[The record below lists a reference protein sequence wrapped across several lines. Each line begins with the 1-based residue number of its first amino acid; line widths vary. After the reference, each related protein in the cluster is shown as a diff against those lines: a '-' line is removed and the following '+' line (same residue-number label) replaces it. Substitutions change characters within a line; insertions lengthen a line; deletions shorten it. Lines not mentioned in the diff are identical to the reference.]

1 MGEQNVK
8 RTRCEIWTRTMGY
21 YRPISQF
28 NIGKRAEHVSRVAFK
43 EQVALSNSCF
53 CEEYKN

>member
-1 MGEQNVK
+1 
-8 RTRCEIWTRTMGY
+8 MGY

-28 NIGKRAEHVSRVAFK
+28 NIGKRAEHVSRVPFK